1 MRMLTLNCH
10 SLLDY
15 DSDKQIQEIVD
26 QIVREE
32 IDVLSLQ
39 QINHSL
45 NRQSLKTNWN
55 HWGIK
60 NQRKATQLSR
70 RTILPIGYQER

>member
-26 QIVREE
+26 QIV
-32 IDVLSLQ
+32 
-39 QINHSL
+39 
-45 NRQSLKTNWN
+45 
-55 HWGIK
+55 IK
-60 NQRKATQLSR
+60 SVEKSEA
-70 RTILPIGYQER
+70 

>member
-15 DSDKQIQEIVD
+15 DSDRQIQEIVD

-32 IDVLSLQ
+32 IDVLSLKK
-39 QINHSL
+39 QISHSL
-45 NRQSLKTNWN
+45 NRQSLKANWN

-70 RTILPIGYQER
+70 RTILPIG

>member
-39 QINHSL
+39 EAN
-45 NRQSLKTNWN
+45 QS
-55 HWGIK
+55 
-60 NQRKATQLSR
+60 QF
-70 RTILPIGYQER
+70 

>member
-10 SLLDY
+10 SLLNY

-32 IDVLSLQ
+32 VDVFVVAGSESVALCNG
-39 QINHSL
+39 NH
-45 NRQSLKTNWN
+45 
-55 HWGIK
+55 
-60 NQRKATQLSR
+60 
-70 RTILPIGYQER
+70 